1 MYYRVGPIRCRILSA
16 GVQPIRALLIQCRSM
31 SRVEAARILGV
42 EPSASKK
49 EIKKAYIKQAKIYHP
64 DSKVKFFVSDWRLE
78 RPIRFAQL
86 HLLDRM

>member
-16 GVQPIRALLIQCRSM
+16 GVQPIRALLIQCRFM

-49 EIKKAYIKQAKIYHP
+49 EIKKAYIKQAKRDPKPKYT
-64 DSKVKFFVSDWRLE
+64 KVRIALS
-78 RPIRFAQL
+78 
-86 HLLDRM
+86 LLNLFKAYGLKIKSA

>member
-16 GVQPIRALLIQCRSM
+16 GVQPIRALLIRSM

-42 EPSASKK
+42 DPSASKK

-64 DSKVKFFVSDWRLE
+64 DSKVNFQF
-78 RPIRFAQL
+78 
-86 HLLDRM
+86 

>member
-49 EIKKAYIKQAKIYHP
+49 EIKKAYIKQAKIFHP
-64 DSKVKFFVSDWRLE
+64 DSKVKFFVSDWCLE
-78 RPIRFAQL
+78 
-86 HLLDRM
+86 